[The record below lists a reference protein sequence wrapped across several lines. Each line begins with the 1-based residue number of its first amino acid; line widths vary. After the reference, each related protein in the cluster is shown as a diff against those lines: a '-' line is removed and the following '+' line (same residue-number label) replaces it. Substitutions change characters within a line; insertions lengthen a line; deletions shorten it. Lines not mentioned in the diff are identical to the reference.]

1 MVGGGPAG
9 FMAAI
14 TAAEQS
20 SLSVLILEGGLKP
33 LRKVLISGGGRCNV
47 TNACS
52 DIRELITNYPR
63 GGKSLFGLFH
73 RFSTFDSVEWFQ
85 QRGLELVTEQDGR
98 IFPATNS
105 SKDVINCL
113 KKTAEDNGIHSLIQH
128 NVISI
133 KKLPD
138 KKFSIKCSNGKD
150 FLANKVLIS
159 TGDHPSGRNLAS
171 TLGHTIVEPTP
182 SIFAFNFKKNIYKNC
197 SGISIDNVHLQL
209 IIGNKSFKEKG
220 RILITH
226 KGISGPAVL
235 RISAFAAR
243 ELYFSNYRS
252 NLRINWVDC
261 DELSCRNLLDR
272 YRHQNGYKSIAKS
285 KPFQFLPW
293 RLWHTILENSQIDL
307 TIRWAELKNREIR
320 SLEQLLIGSECF
332 IYSRGATGEEF
343 VTAGGINLKEIDHNK
358 MESRICSGLY
368 FAGELLNIDG
378 VTGGFNFQHC
388 WTSGW
393 LAGMAISKKNKV

>member
-128 NVISI
+128 NVIS
-133 KKLPD
+133 
-138 KKFSIKCSNGKD
+138 
-150 FLANKVLIS
+150 V
-159 TGDHPSGRNLAS
+159 
-171 TLGHTIVEPTP
+171 
-182 SIFAFNFKKNIYKNC
+182 
-197 SGISIDNVHLQL
+197 
-209 IIGNKSFKEKG
+209 KS
-220 RILITH
+220 
-226 KGISGPAVL
+226 
-235 RISAFAAR
+235 
-243 ELYFSNYRS
+243 RS
-252 NLRINWVDC
+252 NEVC
-261 DELSCRNLLDR
+261 M
-272 YRHQNGYKSIAKS
+272 K
-285 KPFQFLPW
+285 
-293 RLWHTILENSQIDL
+293 
-307 TIRWAELKNREIR
+307 
-320 SLEQLLIGSECF
+320 
-332 IYSRGATGEEF
+332 
-343 VTAGGINLKEIDHNK
+343 
-358 MESRICSGLY
+358 
-368 FAGELLNIDG
+368 
-378 VTGGFNFQHC
+378 
-388 WTSGW
+388 
-393 LAGMAISKKNKV
+393 